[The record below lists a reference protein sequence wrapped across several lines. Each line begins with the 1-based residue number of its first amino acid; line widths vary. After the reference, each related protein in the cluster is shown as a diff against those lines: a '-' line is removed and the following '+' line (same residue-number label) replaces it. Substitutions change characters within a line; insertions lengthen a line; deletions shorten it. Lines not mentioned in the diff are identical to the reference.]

1 MSFLTEN
8 DSTFPLP
15 YSLIFFFN
23 SIFPNGLKAV
33 YISTGA
39 FPSSSNPKGYP
50 TLVKECTSFLSVFMS
65 PKFCVREIQLGVLKQ
80 LSFSKLC
87 AWVGY

>member
-23 SIFPNGLKAV
+23 SIFPNALKPF
-33 YISTGA
+33 YISTGT
-39 FPSSSNPKGYP
+39 FPSFSNPKGYP
-50 TLVKECTSFLSVFMS
+50 TPVKECTSFLSVFMS
-65 PKFCVREIQLGVLKQ
+65 PQFCV
-80 LSFSKLC
+80 
-87 AWVGY
+87 